1 MGRLKKDLQQIKLSQ
16 GQTSPLP
23 LVSPEKE
30 FSTAE
35 QNRRRKMPSLKI
47 TFKKSQ
53 PEGRFNT
60 CAPSLSMSTLPST
73 YTTSLSA
80 SSYQNSPSS
89 PSRVYLKPKTRKPI
103 ILASEKKE
111 AMNLVDLRK
120 KDQLNAWE
128 KPLRMVQR
136 ELSETP
142 PLIISLPKDEIY
154 NSESSPET
162 EKPTSSLTNCA
173 SVQYCPGGEAS
184 KGEKDKRGQNQKT
197 SVTSNHWRAWDRSNS
212 PIIDVETISPEPLF
226 PNTGSPLLPT
236 PPPPLLSA
244 TSESPPVLLQ
254 SPLARQ
260 ESPPVLSIPSPPPQQ
275 GSTEHRKLPSLV
287 QRKETNKISPTTQ
300 LLMDAAMFPIDSKE
314 GTTSPGKAQSTG
326 SSLKIESAS
335 SSLTM
340 GRFTQLG
347 RMTPI
352 EEPRLQNT
360 SQQATSASH
369 LPSSSSF
376 SLPSSISSS
385 LPGVNKEKGKSI
397 DQPKVT
403 SKTTQKKEVQAQSRS
418 TERNSLP
425 NTLTALPSWG
435 DKWTNWGA
443 TTFPKLSDAT
453 ATYPKR
459 GVLVDHL
466 GLHWSNIQQVI
477 ILTFFLSDD
486 NF

>member
-103 ILASEKKE
+103 ILGSEKKE
-111 AMNLVDLRK
+111 AMNLVDLRQ

-184 KGEKDKRGQNQKT
+184 KGEKDKKGQNQKT

-212 PIIDVETISPEPLF
+212 PAALHSPRLPTSCAPLT
-226 PNTGSPLLPT
+226 PPILSTSSKSST
-236 PPPPLLSA
+236 PPPGKHFRAFWVALLV
-244 TSESPPVLLQ
+244 TYPGT
-254 SPLARQ
+254 RQ
-260 ESPPVLSIPSPPPQQ
+260 NFLFLWEAS
-275 GSTEHRKLPSLV
+275 GSV
-287 QRKETNKISPTTQ
+287 QLKTTQ
-300 LLMDAAMFPIDSKE
+300 LQHSLLLF
-314 GTTSPGKAQSTG
+314 SPLSPCFNPCCTVKKMRCLLL
-326 SSLKIESAS
+326 SLPAS
-335 SSLTM
+335 STFSPPNPEQ
-340 GRFTQLG
+340 R
-347 RMTPI
+347 
-352 EEPRLQNT
+352 
-360 SQQATSASH
+360 SH
-369 LPSSSSF
+369 
-376 SLPSSISSS
+376 
-385 LPGVNKEKGKSI
+385 
-397 DQPKVT
+397 
-403 SKTTQKKEVQAQSRS
+403 
-418 TERNSLP
+418 
-425 NTLTALPSWG
+425 
-435 DKWTNWGA
+435 
-443 TTFPKLSDAT
+443 
-453 ATYPKR
+453 
-459 GVLVDHL
+459 
-466 GLHWSNIQQVI
+466 
-477 ILTFFLSDD
+477 
-486 NF
+486 

>member
-1 MGRLKKDLQQIKLSQ
+1 MGRLKKELQKIKLSQ

-23 LVSPEKE
+23 LESPEKE

-47 TFKKSQ
+47 TFKKTQ
-53 PEGRFNT
+53 PEGRFTT
-60 CAPSLSMSTLPST
+60 CAPSLSMSSLPST
-73 YTTSLSA
+73 YNTSLSA
-80 SSYQNSPSS
+80 SSHQNSPSS

-103 ILASEKKE
+103 ILGSEKKE
-111 AMNLVDLRK
+111 AMNLVDLRQK
-120 KDQLNAWE
+120 EKNNAWD

-142 PLIISLPKDEIY
+142 PLVISLPKDEIY

-162 EKPTSSLTNCA
+162 EHPTSSLTNCA
-173 SVQYCPGGEAS
+173 SVKFCPGEEAS
-184 KGEKDKRGQNQKT
+184 KGEKEKKDQKQKT
-197 SVTSNHWRAWDRSNS
+197 SVTSNHWRAWDRSDS
-212 PIIDVETISPEPLF
+212 PIIDVETVSPEPLL

-236 PPPPLLSA
+236 PPPPLLTTA
-244 TSESPPVLLQ
+244 SEAPPVLLQ
-254 SPLARQ
+254 SLLLRQ

-275 GSTEHRKLPSLV
+275 GNTEQRKLPSLV
-287 QRKETNKISPTTQ
+287 KKEETNKVSPTTQ
-300 LLMDAAMFPIDSKE
+300 LLMDAARFPIDSKE
-314 GTTSPGKAQSTG
+314 GTTSPGKAQSVG
-326 SSLKIESAS
+326 PNLK
-335 SSLTM
+335 M

-352 EEPRLQNT
+352 EEPRLKNT
-360 SQQATSASH
+360 SQQATSSSH
-369 LPSSSSF
+369 LPPSS

-385 LPGVNKEKGKSI
+385 LPALNNDKGKSI
-397 DQPKVT
+397 DQPEVT
-403 SKTTQKKEVQAQSRS
+403 ATTTQKKNLQRS
-418 TERNSLP
+418 TERKSLP
-425 NTLTALPSWG
+425 STWTALPTWG

-443 TTFPKLSDAT
+443 TKFPELSDAT

-477 ILTFFLSDD
+477 ILKFFVR
-486 NF
+486 